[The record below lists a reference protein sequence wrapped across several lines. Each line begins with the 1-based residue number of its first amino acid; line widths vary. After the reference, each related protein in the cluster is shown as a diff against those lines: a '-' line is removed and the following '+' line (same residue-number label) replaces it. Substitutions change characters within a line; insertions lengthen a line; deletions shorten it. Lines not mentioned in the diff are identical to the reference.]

1 MFLSQ
6 SDYMAQIQPEIKQA
20 VAGDQSIW
28 SASELQ
34 AEEEITGYLRNRFK
48 VAEIFNQVGTARNA
62 RIVMLMVDVVLY
74 HIHSRV
80 APRNIPEIREVRY
93 EQAIEWLKAVNKGT
107 IVPDLPMLD
116 DTVNGGSLSE
126 LKLGSN
132 PKLNH
137 SY

>member
-116 DTVNGGSLSE
+116 DTINGGSLSE

>member
-6 SDYMAQIQPEIKQA
+6 SDYTAQIQPEIKQA
-20 VAGDQSIW
+20 ISSDPSLW
-28 SASELQ
+28 TASELQ
-34 AEEEITGYLRNRFK
+34 AQEEITGYLRNRFD
-48 VAEIFNQVGTARNA
+48 VADIFSKINNDRNP
-62 RIVMLMVDVVLY
+62 RIVILMVDIVLY
-74 HIHSRV
+74 HIHSRI

-116 DTVNGGSLSE
+116 DPINGGSLSE

-137 SY
+137 Y

>member
-20 VAGDQSIW
+20 VSGDQSIW

-74 HIHSRV
+74 HIHSRI

-116 DTVNGGSLSE
+116 DTINGGSLSE

>member
-6 SDYMAQIQPEIKQA
+6 SDYTAQIQPEIKQA
-20 VAGDQSIW
+20 ISSDPSLW
-28 SASELQ
+28 TASELQ
-34 AEEEITGYLRNRFK
+34 AQEEITGYLRNRFD
-48 VAEIFNQVGTARNA
+48 VADIFSKINNDRNP
-62 RIVMLMVDVVLY
+62 RIVMLMVDIVLY
-74 HIHSRV
+74 HIHSRI

-116 DTVNGGSLSE
+116 DPINGGSLSE

-137 SY
+137 Y